1 MDSLSLSA
9 QLTRTLTRWGQD
21 QPWNSHVQGRT
32 GRRLSCLGKGVLCDL
47 VGGKYVKGSHYDMA
61 HTMGLNTEHTNMH
74 NIKHKNKCKYLHAQT
89 EPFLPISQVDYSVR
103 YTLLFCV

>member
-21 QPWNSHVQGRT
+21 QPWNHHTQGRT
-32 GRRLSCLGKGVLCDL
+32 GHRLSCLGSGVLCDL

-61 HTMGLNTEHTNMH
+61 HSKGLNIECTSSRMKTC
-74 NIKHKNKCKYLHAQT
+74 I
-89 EPFLPISQVDYSVR
+89 I
-103 YTLLFCV
+103 